1 MVTDEWLKALSQMKF
16 VGWADQ
22 MLVKLTQR

>member
-16 VGWADQ
+16 VEWPDR
-22 MLVKLTQR
+22 MLARLTQR

>member
-16 VGWADQ
+16 VGWVDR
-22 MLVKLTQR
+22 MLARLTQR